1 MWLAARIFVD
11 NTLLWLHYAIPSSP
25 CKRFEAI
32 SYAHSTEH
40 ITEEQST
47 VHTEL
52 TTIEFKEKLGVMHVT
67 HVSEELYLSTYT
79 R

>member
-1 MWLAARIFVD
+1 MQFLQVPVKGSKPFHMLTAQ
-11 NTLLWLHYAIPSSP
+11 
-25 CKRFEAI
+25 
-32 SYAHSTEH
+32 H

-67 HVSEELYLSTYT
+67 HVSKELYLSTYT